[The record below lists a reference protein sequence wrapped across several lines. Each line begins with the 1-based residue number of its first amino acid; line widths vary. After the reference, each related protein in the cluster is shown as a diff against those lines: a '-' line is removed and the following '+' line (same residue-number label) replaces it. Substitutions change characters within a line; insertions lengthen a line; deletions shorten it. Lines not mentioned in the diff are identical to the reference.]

1 MRKREFAVLAG
12 PSIVVMA
19 SLLLLPLYR
28 TIQWSLQ
35 DVDYGSPGRF
45 VGLDN
50 YREAFSDPRLSD
62 AVFFTVTLTL
72 LVTAVLVV
80 AGYVLAVLVNGLG
93 RAKPYVLGLLLVP
106 YVIPHIVGATMFS
119 WLFNSNYGGVV
130 TWAIER
136 LTGLDVLWMTDTWPN
151 RILIALNIIWS
162 MLPFAML
169 IIVAGLQGVPDEI
182 LEAAKM
188 DGASPLGT
196 HLRVIVP
203 SIRGVLGFVALIS
216 IMDVVRTFDPLVPLS
231 PQAVQ
236 LGNESIMLYIYN
248 VAFRGGS
255 EALGLGSAVSVLTIL
270 LILIMLTP
278 FIRDTFKEAKAAR

>member
-1 MRKREFAVLAG
+1 MRRREFAVLAG

-19 SLLLLPLYR
+19 GLLLLPLYR

-35 DVDYGSPGRF
+35 DVDYGSPGTF

-50 YREAFSDPRLSD
+50 YREAFGDPRLHE
-62 AVFFTVTLTL
+62 AVLFTVTLTL
-72 LVTAVLVV
+72 LVTGVLLV

-93 RAKPYVLGLLLVP
+93 RSKPFVLGLLLVP
-106 YVIPHIVGATMFS
+106 YVIPHIVGASMFS

-130 TWAIER
+130 TYLIEQV
-136 LTGLDVLWMTDTWPN
+136 TGNQVLWMTDTWPN
-151 RILIALNIIWS
+151 RVLVALNIIWS

-169 IIVAGLQGVPDEI
+169 IIVAGLQGVSEEV
-182 LEAAKM
+182 LEAAKI
-188 DGASPLGT
+188 DGASTLRT
-196 HLRVIVP
+196 HLSVIVP

-216 IMDVVRTFDPLVPLS
+216 IMDVVRTFDALVPLS

-248 VAFRGGS
+248 VAFRDGGQD
-255 EALGLGSAVSVLTIL
+255 LGLGSAINVLLIVLIIL
-270 LILIMLTP
+270 LLLP
-278 FIRDTFKEAKAAR
+278 FIRGAAKEGRA

>member
-1 MRKREFAVLAG
+1 MRKREFALLAG

-28 TIQWSLQ
+28 TVQWSLQ
-35 DVDYGSPGRF
+35 EVDYGSPGEF
-45 VGLDN
+45 VGLAN
-50 YREAFSDPRLSD
+50 YQQAFSDPRLGD

-93 RAKPYVLGLLLVP
+93 RSKPYVLGLLLVP

-119 WLFNSNYGGVV
+119 WLFNSNYGGVI

-136 LTGLDVLWMTDTWPN
+136 MTGVEILWMTDTWPN
-151 RILIALNIIWS
+151 RLLIAANIVWS

-248 VAFRGGS
+248 VAFRDGGQD
-255 EALGLGSAVSVLTIL
+255 LGLGSAINVLLIL
-270 LILIMLTP
+270 LIVVLLFP
-278 FIRDTFKEAKAAR
+278 FIRGVAKEGRA

>member
-12 PSIVVMA
+12 PSILVMS

-28 TIQWSLQ
+28 TVEWSLQ
-35 DVDYGSPGRF
+35 KVDYGSPGEF

-50 YREAFSDPRLSD
+50 YKQAFSDPRLAD
-62 AVFFTVTLTL
+62 AVTFTVTLTL
-72 LVTAVLVV
+72 LVTAVLMV
-80 AGYVLAVLVNGLG
+80 AGYILAVIVNGLG

-106 YVIPHIVGATMFS
+106 YVIPQIVGASMFS

-130 TWAIER
+130 TYAIEK
-136 LTGLDVLWMTDTWPN
+136 LTGIEVLWMTDTWPN
-151 RILIALNIIWS
+151 RILVALNIIWT

-182 LEAAKM
+182 IEAAKI
-188 DGASPLGT
+188 DGASPVRT
-196 HLRVIVP
+196 HLSVIVP
-203 SIRGVLGFVALIS
+203 TIRGVLGFVALIS

-248 VAFRGGS
+248 VAFRDGGQN
-255 EALGLGSAVSVLTIL
+255 LGLGSAINVLLIL
-270 LILIMLTP
+270 LIVLLLFP
-278 FIRDTFKEAKAAR
+278 FIRGVAKEAKTR

>member
-12 PSIVVMA
+12 PSILVMA

-35 DVDYGSPGRF
+35 EVDYGSPGVF

-50 YREAFSDPRLSD
+50 YKQAFSDPRLGD
-62 AVFFTVTLTL
+62 AAVFTVTLTL
-72 LVTAVLVV
+72 LVTGMLIV

-93 RAKPYVLGLLLVP
+93 RWKPYVLGLLLVP

-119 WLFNSNYGGVV
+119 WLFNSNYGGVI

-136 LTGLDVLWMTDTWPN
+136 VTGAEILWMTDTWPN
-151 RILIALNIIWS
+151 RFLIALDIIWS

-169 IIVAGLQGVPDEI
+169 IIIAGLQGVPDEI

-188 DGASPLGT
+188 DGASPVRT
-196 HLRVIVP
+196 HLSVIVP

-248 VAFRGGS
+248 VAFRDGGQN
-255 EALGLGSAVSVLTIL
+255 LGLGSAINVLLIL
-270 LILIMLTP
+270 LIIVLLFP
-278 FIRDTFKEAKAAR
+278 FIRGVAREGRAR

>member
-1 MRKREFAVLAG
+1 MRRREFAMLAG
-12 PSIVVMA
+12 PSILVMA
-19 SLLLLPLYR
+19 GLLLLPLYR
-28 TIQWSLQ
+28 TVQWSLQ
-35 DVDYGSPGRF
+35 DVDYGSSGEF

-50 YREAFSDPRLSD
+50 YRQAFSDPRLSD
-62 AVFFTVTLTL
+62 AVIFTVTLTL

-80 AGYVLAVLVNGLG
+80 AGYVLAAFVNGLG
-93 RAKPYVLGLLLVP
+93 RSKPYVLGLLLVP

-119 WLFNSNYGGVV
+119 WLFNSNYGGVI
-130 TWAIER
+130 TYAIEK
-136 LTGLDVLWMTDTWPN
+136 LTGIQILWMTDTWPN

-169 IIVAGLQGVPDEI
+169 IILAGLQGVSDEI

-188 DGASPLGT
+188 DGASPVRT
-196 HLRVIVP
+196 HLSVIVP

-216 IMDVVRTFDPLVPLS
+216 LMDVVRTFDPLVPLS

-248 VAFRGGS
+248 VAFRDGGQD
-255 EALGLGSAVSVLTIL
+255 LGLGSAINVLLIL
-270 LILIMLTP
+270 LIVVLLFP
-278 FIRDTFKEAKAAR
+278 FIRGVAKEAKAR

>member
-1 MRKREFAVLAG
+1 MRKREFAMLAG
-12 PSIVVMA
+12 PSVLVMA
-19 SLLLLPLYR
+19 SLLLLPLYQ
-28 TIQWSLQ
+28 TIKWSLQ
-35 DVDYGSPGRF
+35 KVDYGSPGDF

-50 YREAFSDPRLSD
+50 YRQAFSDPRLAD
-62 AVFFTVTLTL
+62 AAVFTVTLTL
-72 LVTAVLVV
+72 LVTAVLLV
-80 AGYVLAVLVNGLG
+80 AGYALAVLVNGLG

-106 YVIPHIVGATMFS
+106 YVIPHIVGASMFS

-130 TWAIER
+130 TYLIER
-136 LTGLDVLWMTDTWPN
+136 LTGVSVLWMTDTWPN
-151 RILIALNIIWS
+151 RVLVALNIIWS

-182 LEAAKM
+182 IEAAKM
-188 DGASPLGT
+188 DGASPVRT
-196 HLRVIVP
+196 HLSVIVP

-248 VAFRGGS
+248 VAFRDGGQN
-255 EALGLGSAVSVLTIL
+255 LGLGSAINVLLIL
-270 LILIMLTP
+270 LIVVLLFP
-278 FIRDTFKEAKAAR
+278 FIRGVAKEGNAR

>member
-12 PSIVVMA
+12 PSILVMA
-19 SLLLLPLYR
+19 GLLLLPLYR
-28 TIQWSLQ
+28 TVQWSLQ
-35 DVDYGSPGRF
+35 EVDYGSPGKF

-50 YREAFSDPRLSD
+50 YRQAFSDPRLGD
-62 AVFFTVTLTL
+62 AVVFTVTLTL
-72 LVTAVLVV
+72 LTTAVLVV

-93 RAKPYVLGLLLVP
+93 RWKPYVLGLLLVP

-119 WLFNSNYGGVV
+119 WLFNSNYGGVI

-136 LTGLDVLWMTDTWPN
+136 VSGLEVLWMTDTWPN
-151 RILIALNIIWS
+151 RLLIALDVIWS

-169 IIVAGLQGVPDEI
+169 IIIAGLQGVPDEI

-188 DGASPLGT
+188 DGASPLLT

-216 IMDVVRTFDPLVPLS
+216 IMDVVRTFDPLIPLS

-248 VAFRGGS
+248 VAFRDGGQN
-255 EALGLGSAVSVLTIL
+255 LGLGSAINVLLIL
-270 LILIMLTP
+270 LIIVLLFP
-278 FIRDTFKEAKAAR
+278 FIRGVAREGKNR

>member
-1 MRKREFAVLAG
+1 MRRREFAVLAG
-12 PSIVVMA
+12 PSILVMA
-19 SLLLLPLYR
+19 GLLLLPLYR
-28 TIQWSLQ
+28 TVQWSLQ
-35 DVDYGSPGRF
+35 EVDYGSPGRF

-50 YREAFSDPRLSD
+50 YREAFSDPRLGD
-62 AVFFTVTLTL
+62 AVVFTVTLTL

-80 AGYVLAVLVNGLG
+80 AVYVLAVLVNGLG
-93 RAKPYVLGLLLVP
+93 RWKPYVLGLLLVP

-136 LTGLDVLWMTDTWPN
+136 LTGLEILWMTDTWPN
-151 RILIALNIIWS
+151 RILIALDVIWS

-169 IIVAGLQGVPDEI
+169 IIIAGLQGVPDEI

-188 DGASPLGT
+188 DGASPFLT

-248 VAFRGGS
+248 VAFRDGGQD
-255 EALGLGSAVSVLTIL
+255 LGLGSAINVLLIL
-270 LILIMLTP
+270 LIIVLLFP
-278 FIRDTFKEAKAAR
+278 FIRGVAREGKTR

>member
-12 PSIVVMA
+12 PSILVMA

-28 TIQWSLQ
+28 TVQWSLQ
-35 DVDYGSPGRF
+35 EVDYGSPGDF

-50 YREAFSDPRLSD
+50 YKQAFSDPRLGD

-72 LVTAVLVV
+72 IVTAVLMV
-80 AGYVLAVLVNGLG
+80 AGYLLAVLVNGLG
-93 RAKPYVLGLLLVP
+93 RWKPYVMGLLLVP

-136 LTGLDVLWMTDTWPN
+136 VTGVEILWMTDTWPN
-151 RILIALNIIWS
+151 RFLIALDIIWS

-169 IIVAGLQGVPDEI
+169 IILAGLQGVPDEI
-182 LEAAKM
+182 LEAARM
-188 DGASPLGT
+188 DGASPVRT
-196 HLRVIVP
+196 HLSVIVP

-248 VAFRGGS
+248 VAFRDGGQN
-255 EALGLGSAVSVLTIL
+255 LGLGSAINVLLIL
-270 LILIMLTP
+270 LIVVLLSP
-278 FIRDTFKEAKAAR
+278 FIRGVAREGRTR

>member
-1 MRKREFAVLAG
+1 MRRREFAVLAG
-12 PSIVVMA
+12 PSILVMA
-19 SLLLLPLYR
+19 GLLLLPLYR
-28 TIQWSLQ
+28 TVQWSLQ
-35 DVDYGSPGRF
+35 EVDYGSPGRF

-50 YREAFSDPRLSD
+50 YRQAFSDPRLGD
-62 AVFFTVTLTL
+62 AVVFTVTLTL

-93 RAKPYVLGLLLVP
+93 RWKPYVLGLLLVP

-119 WLFNSNYGGVV
+119 WLFNSNYGGVI

-136 LTGLDVLWMTDTWPN
+136 VTGLEILWMTDTWPN
-151 RILIALNIIWS
+151 RFLIALDVIWS

-169 IIVAGLQGVPDEI
+169 IIIAGLQGVPDEI

-188 DGASPLGT
+188 DGASPFLT

-248 VAFRGGS
+248 VAFRDGGQD
-255 EALGLGSAVSVLTIL
+255 LGLGSAINVLLIL
-270 LILIMLTP
+270 LIIVLLFP
-278 FIRDTFKEAKAAR
+278 FIRGVAREGKTR

>member
-1 MRKREFAVLAG
+1 MRRREFAMLAG
-12 PSIVVMA
+12 PSILVMA
-19 SLLLLPLYR
+19 GLLLLPLYR
-28 TIQWSLQ
+28 TIEWSLQ
-35 DVDYGSPGRF
+35 EVDYGSPGRF

-50 YREAFSDPRLSD
+50 YKQAFTDPRLADS
-62 AVFFTVTLTL
+62 AIFTVTLTL
-72 LVTAVLVV
+72 LVTGVLLV

-106 YVIPHIVGATMFS
+106 YVIPHIVGASMFL
-119 WLFNSNYGGVV
+119 WLFNSNYGGVITYVIEKV
-130 TWAIER
+130 TGIEI
-136 LTGLDVLWMTDTWPN
+136 LWMTDTWAN

-182 LEAAKM
+182 LEAAKV
-188 DGASPLGT
+188 DGASLVRT
-196 HLRVIVP
+196 HLSVIVP
-203 SIRGVLGFVALIS
+203 SIRGVMGFVALIS

-248 VAFRGGS
+248 VAFRDGGQN
-255 EALGLGSAVSVLTIL
+255 LGLGSAINVLLIL
-270 LILIMLTP
+270 LIVVLLFP
-278 FIRDTFKEAKAAR
+278 FIRGVAKEAKTR

>member
-1 MRKREFAVLAG
+1 MRRREFAVLAG
-12 PSIVVMA
+12 PSILVMA
-19 SLLLLPLYR
+19 GLLLLPLYR

-45 VGLDN
+45 VGLAN
-50 YREAFSDPRLSD
+50 YREAFSDPRLTD
-62 AVFFTVTLTL
+62 AAVFTVTLTL
-72 LVTAVLVV
+72 LVTAVLMV
-80 AGYVLAVLVNGLG
+80 AGYVLAVIVNGLG

-106 YVIPHIVGATMFS
+106 YVIPHIVGASMFL

-130 TWAIER
+130 TYLIER
-136 LTGLDVLWMTDTWPN
+136 VTGIEILWMTDTWPN
-151 RILIALNIIWS
+151 RILLALNIIWS

-188 DGASPLGT
+188 DGASSLRT
-196 HLRVIVP
+196 HLSVIVP

-216 IMDVVRTFDPLVPLS
+216 IMDVVRVFDPLVPLS

-236 LGNESIMLYIYN
+236 IGNESIMLYIYN
-248 VAFRGGS
+248 VAFRDGGQN
-255 EALGLGSAVSVLTIL
+255 LGLGSAINVLLIL
-270 LILIMLTP
+270 LIVVLLFP
-278 FIRDTFKEAKAAR
+278 FIRGVAKEAKTR